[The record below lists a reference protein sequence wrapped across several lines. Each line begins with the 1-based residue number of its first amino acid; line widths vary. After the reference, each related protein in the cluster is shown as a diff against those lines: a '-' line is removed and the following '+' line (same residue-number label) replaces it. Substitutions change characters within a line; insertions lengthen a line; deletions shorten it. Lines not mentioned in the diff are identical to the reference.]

1 MPIDRTAPTNKEK
14 DMELTIDE
22 TSAQALAEA
31 WLALL
36 ATGSGDKTVEF
47 YTGAKPLRPSVAV
60 TTQVLLGTLV
70 SDPDIGTATDG
81 VITFAAIAAD
91 PTADADGTVTWARFR
106 DGNGDGRLDVDV
118 TNAAGTGVIKVN
130 TTTIVAGG
138 PIQIISMVLTV
149 G

>member
-1 MPIDRTAPTNKEK
+1 
-14 DMELTIDE
+14 MELTIDE
-22 TSAQALAEA
+22 VSAQALAVE

-36 ATGSGDKTVEF
+36 AAGAGDKTIEF
-47 YTGAKPLRPSVAV
+47 YTGDMPLRPSVAV

-70 SDPDIGTATDG
+70 SDPAVGTATDG
-81 VITFAAIAAD
+81 VITFAAITAD
-91 PTADADGTVTWARFR
+91 PTADASGTVTWARFY
-106 DGNGDGRLDVDV
+106 DGDGIARLDVDV

-130 TTTIVAGG
+130 TTTIAAGG